1 MKKVDKTKMPG
12 FYIEYNRYR
21 HSGILLKEYEIK
33 EHSWFFEPAFECVE
47 ISTPIIE
54 NNDIAVFS
62 NTLNNKVGFYFRVN
76 YHILSKE
83 DEDIKSIESGVKKYL
98 KENEGIIFNME
109 PSLTIRG
116 KYNVRFSFVGETDLE
131 LEAIDDMEYFFD
143 ILRLFDS
150 YIEREIIPIFAENG
164 VVLIKNKM
172 SYEDRIKLF
181 SVSY

>member
-1 MKKVDKTKMPG
+1 
-12 FYIEYNRYR
+12 
-21 HSGILLKEYEIK
+21 
-33 EHSWFFEPAFECVE
+33 
-47 ISTPIIE
+47 
-54 NNDIAVFS
+54 
-62 NTLNNKVGFYFRVN
+62 
-76 YHILSKE
+76 
-83 DEDIKSIESGVKKYL
+83 
-98 KENEGIIFNME
+98 ME